1 MTRVTDFYNLG
12 ATQGGV
18 DFVDVDV
25 NGDVPVYIDP
35 TAIRNQSG
43 DWAEKCVE
51 SLQSFFSELLSA
63 IKTDDKKRLEALIY
77 PLREPNETHLG
88 DSQGKSQG
96 TGLGSAK
103 KATELIDSLRGSGAV
118 ASGFLTDLEDSA
130 LMVEGIDKD
139 IVSDITTCVIRRQLI
154 AYTQQQCKFHGIQTE
169 SQDSGPI
176 WDSSKR
182 VWTSVQVM
190 LPRAGGDKLLL
201 VPKSIV
207 RVRLTVDKGRYY
219 RGYLRPYFEAEVL
232 ANPKAG
238 LVRTLKSGRIEVLK
252 GKLDDELGTT
262 KPDIV
267 RNSQT
272 YPQAITEYKDNL
284 ESEDT
289 GPLTDELLAEK
300 VGASIESLRDVL
312 AEIRAVSPGK
322 AGATPYHHGV
332 AKLLTGLFSLSL
344 GNERIET
351 PLHNGMKRI
360 DITYDNVARGG
371 FFHWVGLHKPAATVV
386 VECKNYGKDASNPE
400 FDQIAMRF
408 SPDRGRVGILAC
420 RAFEDKKKA
429 LARARAIAAD
439 DHGYVIVLDDDDF
452 ERLIDDY
459 EAAGTVIFDR
469 MRHPLLRERFDG
481 LLSG

>member
-1 MTRVTDFYNLG
+1 VTDYYQLG

-25 NGDVPVYIDP
+25 NGDVPVYLDP

-43 DWAEKCVE
+43 DWAEECVE
-51 SLQSFFSELLSA
+51 SLQSFFSALLSA
-63 IKTDDKKRLEALIY
+63 VKADDPKMLGNLIY

-88 DSQGKSQG
+88 DSKGKSQG

-103 KATELIDSLRGSGAV
+103 KATQLIESLRGSSAV
-118 ASGFLTDLEDSA
+118 ASGLLTDLEDSA

-154 AYTQQQCKFHGIQTE
+154 AYTQQQCEFHEIETE
-169 SQDSGPI
+169 SQESGPI
-176 WDSSKR
+176 WDISKSAW
-182 VWTSVQVM
+182 VTTQVM
-190 LPRAGGDKLLL
+190 LPRAAGDKLLL

-207 RVRLTVDKGRYY
+207 RARLTVDKGRYY
-219 RGYLRPYFEAEVL
+219 RGYLRPYFEAELL
-232 ANPKAG
+232 ANPKVG
-238 LVRTLKSGRIEVLK
+238 LVRTLKSGEVRVLRT
-252 GKLDDELGTT
+252 KLDEALGTT

-267 RNSQT
+267 RNSET
-272 YPQAITEYKDNL
+272 YPAALQDYKEKLDV
-284 ESEDT
+284 EDE
-289 GPLTDELLAEK
+289 GPLSEEVLADK
-300 VGASIESLRDVL
+300 IGATVESLRDVL
-312 AEIRAVSPGK
+312 DEIRAIAPGK
-322 AGATPYHHGV
+322 SGATPYHRAV

-344 GNERIET
+344 GNSRTET

-371 FFHWVGLHKPAATVV
+371 FFYWAALHYPAATIV
-386 VECKNYGKDASNPE
+386 VECKNYGKDAGNPE

-408 SPDRGRVGILAC
+408 SPNRGRVGILAC
-420 RAFEDKKKA
+420 RSFENKDKA

-439 DHGYVIVLDDDDF
+439 QNGYVIVLDDDDF
-452 ERLIDDY
+452 ERLIDDF
-459 EAAGTVIFDR
+459 EAAGTATLAR
-469 MRHPLLRERFDG
+469 TKHPLLRQRFEA